1 MRNLEFANGSPQSIK
16 LGDSSNTLSLLVT
29 ELDQAVDLS
38 KASSI
43 TVKIGNT
50 AGFLTEVDVDVSSLL
65 HPTDG
70 RIDVV
75 IDSKISSEL
84 PAGQY
89 LLEV

>member
-43 TVKIGNT
+43 TVKNREHSRISNGNRCSCFRFNT
-50 AGFLTEVDVDVSSLL
+50 PNRREN
-65 HPTDG
+65 
-70 RIDVV
+70 
-75 IDSKISSEL
+75 
-84 PAGQY
+84 
-89 LLEV
+89 